1 MDGVRET
8 LCEIRSEHWIAKGR
22 QFVKKIIAKCTTCK
36 RYEGGTYQIPPQPSL
51 PDFRVSDD
59 FAFTRVGVD
68 FAGPVY
74 AKPIFPK
81 APVVRDETDTPAGN
95 GSLSRRATYLKK
107 LLEHFWKRWS
117 REYLLELREH
127 HRVKG
132 VRRSAKANPKEGDIV
147 CVYEEKTPR
156 NLWRLGKV
164 EKLFKGNDGQV
175 RAVALRIWNKGKKT
189 TLQRPVQKVYP
200 VEGSRTDETT
210 SVPVRRSERVAAIE
224 ARKQQSKRGR

>member
-1 MDGVRET
+1 MHNGVRET

-59 FAFTRVGVD
+59 FAFTRIGVN

-74 AKPIFPK
+74 AKPIFSKEIHVQKRYPK
-81 APVVRDETDTPAGN
+81 NVYI
-95 GSLSRRATYLKK
+95 SMKK

-175 RAVALRIWNKGKKT
+175 RAVALRIWNKGKET

-200 VEGSRTDETT
+200 VEGSRIDETT

>member
-1 MDGVRET
+1 MGRISKRCLRKIVRRARLTYEELET
-8 LCEIRSEHWIAKGR
+8 VLVEIECVINSRPLTYVYSDEVCEGPLI
-22 QFVKKIIAKCTTCK
+22 T
-36 RYEGGTYQIPPQPSL
+36 PSHL
-51 PDFRVSDD
+51 VMRRRLLSQ
-59 FAFTRVGVD
+59 
-68 FAGPVY
+68 
-74 AKPIFPK
+74 

-95 GSLSRRATYLKK
+95 GLSRRATYLKK

-132 VRRSAKANPKEGDIV
+132 VGRSAKANPKEGDIV

-175 RAVALRIWNKGKKT
+175 RAVALRIWNKGNET
-189 TLQRPVQKVYP
+189 ITLQRPVQKVYP
-200 VEGSRTDETT
+200 VEESRIEETT